1 MSVALREKIYNAIL
15 AECDILAVS
24 PSGASGDEIARRLAQ
39 MVYQEI
45 AARID
50 QDIERLTRERDQAR
64 KERCGSLCP
73 RAAESVAAMQQRN
86 EHFTKHLLAALGL
99 TERELGQTGPRY
111 TDPMVKVLDTIH
123 QLRQGVLSAALPGI
137 ERDFTWAVEQL
148 DQGKSIQ
155 HPILEGGVISL
166 YGKTTAGVPIYRINV
181 SSLLWTEEKGGP
193 KFARI
198 EAQAKLTY
206 GWESFEPGHQP

>member
-73 RAAESVAAMQQRN
+73 RAAESVAAMRQRN
-86 EHFTKHLLAALGL
+86 EHFTRHLLAALGL
-99 TERELGQTGPRY
+99 TERELGQAGPRY

-123 QLRQGVLSAALPGI
+123 QLRQGVLTAALPGI

-148 DQGKSIQ
+148 DQGKSIR
-155 HPILEGGVISL
+155 HPILEDGTISL
-166 YGKTTAGVPIYRINV
+166 YGRTIDGTHIYQIAIGG
-181 SSLLWTEEKGGP
+181 LLWIAEKG
-193 KFARI
+193 KKDFNMLAAKAR
-198 EAQAKLTY
+198 LSY
-206 GWESFEPGHQP
+206 GWKVVES

>member
-1 MSVALREKIYNAIL
+1 MSAGLREKIRQ
-15 AECDILAVS
+15 AVS
-24 PSGASGDEIARRLAQ
+24 EECGHRERMETGNDTGALAHHMARLVYEKIKSDVEPTIKICSVCLETDRKNSEIAHRL
-39 MVYQEI
+39 
-45 AARID
+45 
-50 QDIERLTRERDQAR
+50 L
-64 KERCGSLCP
+64 S
-73 RAAESVAAMQQRN
+73 
-86 EHFTKHLLAALGL
+86 ALGL
-99 TERELGQTGPRY
+99 TPRDISY
-111 TDPMVKVLDTIH
+111 ADPMVKALDTIH

-198 EAQAKLTY
+198 GAQAKLTY
-206 GWESFEPGHQP
+206 GWESFEPGLQP